1 MSWANRKF
9 VPASCAGLNPA
20 QVEAELVKQYGN
32 VTATARKLGV
42 PPQDLRKAV
51 WSSSLANT
59 VYERVEQALDEAHQV
74 LRDALKSGDQAQR
87 LQAAKALLTQTSA
100 GKRRGW
106 GRGAATFD
114 EPEPQPV
121 TMKWLEH

>member
-1 MSWANRKF
+1 MSSANRKL
-9 VPASCAGLNPA
+9 VPASCAGIDPA

-42 PPQDLRKAV
+42 PPQDLRKVV
-51 WSSSLANT
+51 WASSLADT
-59 VYERVEQALDEAHQV
+59 VYEQVEQALDEAHQV
-74 LRDALKSGDQAQR
+74 LRDALRGDDQAQR
-87 LQAAKALLTQTSA
+87 LQAAKTLLTQTSA

-106 GRGAATFD
+106 GRGGATLD

-121 TMKWLEH
+121 TMKWLER